1 MNFPFLNRIWPI
13 LTLSVTRGFKTVRP
27 RDLIA
32 HWKIQVDDQVIINS
46 GKAKGCRGRVIALD
60 KERNSVKVQGC
71 NLYCVRDKSG
81 GRKLVPRSVHYSNVN
96 LVDPVTDTATRIRF
110 KPIGDNG
117 ELERVSKKSGSLLPW
132 PKKDVSPTRVKPNA
146 TTGPKDT
153 PVEYALEKT
162 YDYAKD
168 VATMKAVREALT
180 KYNTI

>member
-1 MNFPFLNRIWPI
+1 
-13 LTLSVTRGFKTVRP
+13 
-27 RDLIA
+27 
-32 HWKIQVDDQVIINS
+32 
-46 GKAKGCRGRVIALD
+46 
-60 KERNSVKVQGC
+60 
-71 NLYCVRDKSG
+71 
-81 GRKLVPRSVHYSNVN
+81 
-96 LVDPVTDTATRIRF
+96 
-110 KPIGDNG
+110 
-117 ELERVSKKSGSLLPW
+117 LLPW